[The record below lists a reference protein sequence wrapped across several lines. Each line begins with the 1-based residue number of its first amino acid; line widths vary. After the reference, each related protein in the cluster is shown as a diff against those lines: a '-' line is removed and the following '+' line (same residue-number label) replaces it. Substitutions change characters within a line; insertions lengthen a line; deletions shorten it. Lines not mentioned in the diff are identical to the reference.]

1 VTWVAPHVE
10 RIDEPF
16 AGDERATLEGYLDY
30 GRASLLL
37 KCAGLSGQQLALRA
51 CPPSTLSL
59 LGLVRHI
66 TEVERTWFRRRFAG
80 QDVELRRARPLRSEA
95 AFDEADAAHAERDW
109 NAFVDEQEQARRAVA
124 DLPLDAVFHS
134 DRHGPMTL
142 RWAYIHMITE
152 YAQHNGHAD
161 LLRERIDGATG
172 I

>member
-1 VTWVAPHVE
+1 MAWIAPHVE
-10 RIDEPF
+10 RVDEPF
-16 AGDERATLEGYLDY
+16 ASDERATLEGYLAY

-37 KCAGLSGQQLALRA
+37 KCTGLTGQQLALHA
-51 CPPSTLSL
+51 CPPSNLSL

-66 TEVERTWFRRRFAG
+66 TEVERNWFRRRFGG
-80 QDVELRRARPLRSEA
+80 QDVESIYARPLRTEA

-109 NAFVDEQEQARRAVA
+109 SALLEEQEQARRAVA
-124 DLPLDAVFHS
+124 GLPLDTVFHS

-142 RWAYIHMITE
+142 RWAYVHMIAE

-161 LLRERIDGATG
+161 LLREKIDGATG